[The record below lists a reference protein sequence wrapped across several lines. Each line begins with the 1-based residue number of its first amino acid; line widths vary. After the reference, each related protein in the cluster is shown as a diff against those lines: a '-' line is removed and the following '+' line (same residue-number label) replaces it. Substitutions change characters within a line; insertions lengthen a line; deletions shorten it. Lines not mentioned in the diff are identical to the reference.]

1 MEEILFWN
9 NGLFRQP
16 YRYSFLYSKLM
27 QNKYR
32 YDAVDK
38 ILGITNATSP
48 QGLTKLNKAK
58 LGGTRCEAKKK
69 ETLKRISF
77 LPLCDPLGVRTQD
90 PNIKS
95 VVLYQLS

>member
-16 YRYSFLYSKLM
+16 YWYSFLYSKLM

-32 YDAVDK
+32 YDAVDNS
-38 ILGITNATSP
+38 LGITNATSP

-58 LGGTRCEAKKK
+58 LGGTSTHTYHPQCG
-69 ETLKRISF
+69 LKNS
-77 LPLCDPLGVRTQD
+77 
-90 PNIKS
+90 
-95 VVLYQLS
+95 

>member
-16 YRYSFLYSKLM
+16 YWYSFLYSKLM

-32 YDAVDK
+32 YDAVDNS
-38 ILGITNATSP
+38 LGITNATSP

-58 LGGTRCEAKKK
+58 LGGDKYAHLPTPIRFKKLMK
-69 ETLKRISF
+69 ERFLNRI
-77 LPLCDPLGVRTQD
+77 GVIRF
-90 PNIKS
+90 
-95 VVLYQLS
+95 

>member
-16 YRYSFLYSKLM
+16 YWYSFLYSKLM

-32 YDAVDK
+32 YDAVDNS
-38 ILGITNATSP
+38 LGITNATSP

-58 LGGTRCEAKKK
+58 LGGTRCEAKKRRLSK
-69 ETLKRISF
+69 ESPSYRFVIRLGFEPKTPTLKV
-77 LPLCDPLGVRTQD
+77 LCST
-90 PNIKS
+90 S
-95 VVLYQLS
+95 